1 MFPIRDENPSLSA
14 PWITLS
20 IIALNVFVWAL
31 VEGFGEPGPLASAL
45 CEYGLIPSDL
55 LGHMGD
61 NPSIDLGE
69 GLSCRLPSGS
79 RMTTLISHMFL
90 HGGWFHLIGNLWF
103 LWIFGDNVEDATGR
117 GRFLLFYLLAGLAAA
132 MTQVLSEPSSTAPMV
147 GASGAIGGVMGAYA
161 RLFPAARIQTLI
173 IIGFYVSTVYVPA
186 LVVLGLWFLIQLLSG
201 LPSLHGAGAGIA
213 FFAHIGG
220 FVSGFLLIPH
230 LSKHKNQE
238 NL

>member
-1 MFPIRDENPSLSA
+1 MFPLRDDNPTLTT
-14 PWITLS
+14 PWVTALIITVN
-20 IIALNVFVWAL
+20 IMVWAL
-31 VEGFGEPGPLASAL
+31 VEGFGSPTPLVGAL
-45 CEYGLIPSDL
+45 CDYGLVPADL

-61 NPSIDLGE
+61 NPDIDLGE

-79 RMTTLISHMFL
+79 RLPTLLTHMFL

-117 GRFLLFYLLAGLAAA
+117 SRFLIFYLLAGLAAA
-132 MTQVLSEPSSTAPMV
+132 LTQILSEPLAVSPMV
-147 GASGAIGGVMGAYA
+147 GASGAIAGIMGAYA
-161 RLFPAARIQTLI
+161 RLFPGARVQTLI

-220 FVSGFLLIPH
+220 FVCGFLLIPY
-230 LSKHKNQE
+230 LLKPRV
-238 NL
+238 